1 MIDRAIADLIRY
13 AEEKKLIAPED
24 RAWALNSLLEVLKLD
39 SWTDPGPVEAPGELA
54 PVLELIET
62 PARFPPKLKPTL
74 FLPTLNRTPG
84 AILKLFLNRKPM
96 IYTPS

>member
-39 SWTDPGPVEAPGELA
+39 S
-54 PVLELIET
+54 
-62 PARFPPKLKPTL
+62 
-74 FLPTLNRTPG
+74 
-84 AILKLFLNRKPM
+84 
-96 IYTPS
+96 

>member
-39 SWTDPGPVEAPGELA
+39 SWTDPGVSEGPVHLPA
-54 PVLELIET
+54 VLDEILDDARPET
-62 PARFPPKLKPTL
+62 FWNRILSFTGIFWTPP
-74 FLPTLNRTPG
+74 
-84 AILKLFLNRKPM
+84 
-96 IYTPS
+96 SWDV